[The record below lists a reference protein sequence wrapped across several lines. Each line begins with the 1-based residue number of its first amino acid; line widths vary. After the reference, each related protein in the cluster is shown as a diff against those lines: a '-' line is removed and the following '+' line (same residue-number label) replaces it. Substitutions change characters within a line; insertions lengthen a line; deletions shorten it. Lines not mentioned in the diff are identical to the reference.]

1 MFERKVFQEMLKW
14 KEKYAP
20 HYALFLKG
28 ARRVGKTTLAEK
40 LGREAYESYILI
52 RFDQADRVV
61 KDLFV
66 NGLRDLDGFFAQLQF
81 EYKTQL
87 HRRKSLIV
95 LDEIQLFPQARQA
108 LKTLLEDGRYDY
120 LETGSLAGITKRSK
134 DILIPSEEYTLEV
147 QPLDFEEFLWASED
161 TFTMP
166 LMREHFANRKPM
178 GALHQGMMRS
188 FSEYMLVGGMPQVV
202 QAFVNGK
209 DFGKADLVILF
220 TKAMY
225 SAAAIENVMC
235 AVGEGTYLMTLQN
248 GAGHE
253 AVLSRFVDVSHVI
266 IGTTE
271 DNGSLLSTGVIHHG
285 GKGVTNIGLASGNDT
300 NILCRIKEAF
310 DSCGF
315 SVRIHDNIQQ
325 LIWDKL
331 MTNVSLSVLT
341 AILQSDMSFI
351 SRDKSAFEICKKLIE
366 EAVTVAKAM
375 GLSFD
380 LPSVIEKV
388 RSTSENNPGGYT
400 SIMMDIK
407 NGRKTEVD
415 TISGAVVRKAHEL
428 GLSVPH
434 HEMAVSL
441 IHALENVSRS

>member
-1 MFERKVFQEMLKW
+1 MRIIVI
-14 KEKYAP
+14 
-20 HYALFLKG
+20 G
-28 ARRVGKTTLAEK
+28 AGAMGSIYGGHL
-40 LGREAYESYILI
+40 S
-52 RFDQADRVV
+52 
-61 KDLFV
+61 
-66 NGLRDLDGFFAQLQF
+66 
-81 EYKTQL
+81 L
-87 HRRKSLIV
+87 HNEVRLVDTNESLIERV
-95 LDEIQLFPQARQA
+95 REN
-108 LKTLLEDGRYDY
+108 
-120 LETGSLAGITKRSK
+120 GITLEENGIENKFF
-134 DILIPSEEYTLEV
+134 PSIST
-147 QPLDFEEFLWASED
+147 
-161 TFTMP
+161 
-166 LMREHFANRKPM
+166 
-178 GALHQGMMRS
+178 GA
-188 FSEYMLVGGMPQVV
+188 E
-202 QAFVNGK
+202 

-253 AVLSRFVDVSHVI
+253 AVLSRFVDKSHVI

-300 NILCRIKEAF
+300 NVLCRIKEVF

-315 SVRIHDNIQQ
+315 SVRIHENIQQ

-351 SRDKSAFEICKKLIE
+351 SRDKSAFEICKKLIGE
-366 EAVTVAKAM
+366 TVTVAKAM

-407 NGRKTEVD
+407 NGRKSEVD

-428 GLSVPH
+428 GIPVPH

-441 IHALENVSRS
+441 IHALENVRRG